1 MRIIASNRL
10 PQWGATV
17 LRAVVGLMFIAHGAQ
32 KLFGEGFGGVAGMM
46 KGLGI
51 PFPTLAAV
59 VLIIVE
65 LAGGAALTLGLFT
78 RLAAVPL
85 AFSMLVATLMVHLPN
100 GFFAREGGIEYTLLL
115 TVACVAL
122 AMMGPGEAALDRVLA
137 QRGLPFTREQE
148 ARHSKASP
156 RETAT
161 GGVSVVR
168 NPNHGG
174 NREEKQ
180 SSPYLQRW

>member
-1 MRIIASNRL
+1 
-10 PQWGATV
+10 
-17 LRAVVGLMFIAHGAQ
+17 VVGLIFLAHGAQ
-32 KLFGEGFGGVAGMM
+32 KLFGEGVGVVAGMTE
-46 KGLGI
+46 GLGI
-51 PFPTLAAV
+51 PLPVLAAV
-59 VLIIVE
+59 ALILVE
-65 LAGGAALTLGLFT
+65 LAGGAALILGLFT

-122 AMMGPGEAALDRVLA
+122 AMMGAGEAALDRVLA
-137 QRGLPFTREQE
+137 RRGIPFTGEQE
-148 ARHSKASP
+148 ARHLKASP
-156 RETAT
+156 RETAI
-161 GGVSVVR
+161 GGVSVR

-174 NREEKQ
+174 TREEKQ